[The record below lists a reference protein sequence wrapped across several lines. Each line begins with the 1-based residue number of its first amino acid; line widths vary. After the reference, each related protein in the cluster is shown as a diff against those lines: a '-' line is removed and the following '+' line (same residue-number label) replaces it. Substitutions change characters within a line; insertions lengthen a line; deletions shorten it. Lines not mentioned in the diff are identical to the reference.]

1 MLFFSLFPKRK
12 KKNITGSTHTHTPAS
27 LLPPQRVQRVIG
39 VGSRSWERERLCG
52 SGPIY
57 RKIHTIEMKSRS
69 SHDPVKSGFRVY
81 AISLLSSTKFK
92 MCWGCE
98 KQRCTQ
104 PNRMSRAE
112 LLVVDT
118 KQKFPGNT
126 QNDASNTDRKREK
139 KSNEKTML
147 IDKPVLSQRTR
158 HTLTAK
164 SMEKE

>member
-1 MLFFSLFPKRK
+1 MLFRVVILFQAIVSLCCFFLFSPKGK
-12 KKNITGSTHTHTPAS
+12 KTKNNRINQHTHTHTPAS

-39 VGSRSWERERLCG
+39 VGSRSWGGCG

-92 MCWGCE
+92 ICWGCE

-139 KSNEKTML
+139 KK
-147 IDKPVLSQRTR
+147 
-158 HTLTAK
+158 
-164 SMEKE
+164 